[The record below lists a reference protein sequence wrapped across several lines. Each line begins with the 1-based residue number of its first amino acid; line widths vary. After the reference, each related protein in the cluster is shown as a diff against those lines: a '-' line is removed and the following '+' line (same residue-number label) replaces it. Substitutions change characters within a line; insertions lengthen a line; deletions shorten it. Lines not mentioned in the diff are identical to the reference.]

1 MLPRLNGYVE
11 CSNRTH
17 TLEFYKVTDA
27 EIDSF
32 DMPGIYDL
40 DLRSSVQAKIGIK
53 LKGKGLCERI

>member
-1 MLPRLNGYVE
+1 ME

-32 DMPGIYDL
+32 DMLGIYDL